1 MFGAILD
8 TEFRA
13 ILDTEDRCT
22 VPKAVTLFFDSGFQI
37 PNLRSQPNLRSNL
50 RSQGREVVIKILT
63 KVLVYRVHI
72 CLSALLSEKLVRSF
86 KVYLREIPVCL
97 WYASLR
103 EILLLMLFLH
113 VYLREILASLALDIL
128 DIRGSQLVVGK
139 TFHFALIYLMFLWLV
154 KVGCLRLVIS
164 LYRCHTLESL
174 LKNKNINNYLSQIVV
189 VLLSLSDFTADNT
202 VEKLLKCFPD

>member
-1 MFGAILD
+1 MFG
-8 TEFRA
+8 A

-37 PNLRSQPNLRSNL
+37 PYLRSQGTEI
-50 RSQGREVVIKILT
+50 QGREVVIKILT

-103 EILLLMLFLH
+103 EIPLLMLFLH

-174 LKNKNINNYLSQIVV
+174 LKNKNINNYLLQIVA
-189 VLLSLSDFTADNT
+189 VLLSLIDFTADNS